1 MEEWVQYWD
10 QGINR
15 NKVDH
20 KPDYAL
26 YIKTQYLPIH
36 IMILQAK
43 GMVEV
48 FDTGDLAI
56 GISDN
61 NN

>member
-1 MEEWVQYWD
+1 MEEWVQHWD
-10 QGINR
+10 QEINR
-15 NKVDH
+15 NKVE
-20 KPDYAL
+20 PYYAL
-26 YIKTQYLPIH
+26 YIETQYLWIH

-48 FDTGDLAI
+48 FDTGDLTI